1 MEVLT
6 SNNQERHEK
15 IGWLIVFCKEKD
27 YKFKEISSL
36 LKKMVAQYLKT
47 ATWKKEIK
55 ENIDQQSEFQHIN

>member
-6 SNNQERHEK
+6 SNDQERHEK

-27 YKFKEISSL
+27 YKFEKISSL
-36 LKKMVAQYLKT
+36 LKKMIAQYLKT
-47 ATWKKEIK
+47 VTRKKEIK